1 MVHGKANAKV
11 TFMEIKVL
19 EKTNE
24 SLKIEVIGESQ
35 TLLNLLR
42 EKSWKAG
49 AVQASYMIEHP
60 YLSSPKIIVRAKNP
74 KKVLADAS
82 QMVIDDASEFG
93 KEFGRMLKK

>member
-1 MVHGKANAKV
+1 
-11 TFMEIKVL
+11 MEIKVL
-19 EKTNE
+19 EKSSE
-24 SLKIEVIGESQ
+24 SIKIEVVGESH

-49 AVQASYMIEHP
+49 AIQASYMIEHP

-82 QMVIDDASEFG
+82 QMVGEDAREFAREFG
-93 KEFGRMLKK
+93 KAGKR

>member
-1 MVHGKANAKV
+1 
-11 TFMEIKVL
+11 MEIKVL
-19 EKTNE
+19 EKSSE
-24 SLKIEVIGESQ
+24 SIKIEVVGESH

-49 AVQASYMIEHP
+49 AIQASYMIEHP

-82 QMVIDDASEFG
+82 QMVSEDAREFAREFG
-93 KEFGRMLKK
+93 KAGKR